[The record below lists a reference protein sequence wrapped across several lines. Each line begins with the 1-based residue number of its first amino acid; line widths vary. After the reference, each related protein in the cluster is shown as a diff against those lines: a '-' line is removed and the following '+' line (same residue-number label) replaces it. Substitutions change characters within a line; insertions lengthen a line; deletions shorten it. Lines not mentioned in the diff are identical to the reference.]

1 MHFKQYIALL
11 HLVILPVFLLAQDI
25 PEGGDNIL
33 SREEI
38 TAMREQK
45 KATEL
50 FFEAN
55 KAKLTDNLDKA
66 FTLFNECVESDPAND
81 AAWYELSR
89 IYYSR
94 GDMTEAI
101 ESAAKAY
108 ALSPLNTWYSLSLA
122 ALYENDDQNSEAL
135 KIYEIL
141 YKADPTNTEHAI
153 DLANVW
159 IKLNKPNEAI
169 RIYNELEAELGINE
183 ELSMRKHRIYLATGK
198 SKKALEELEKLAQ
211 ANSWDGRILS
221 MLAEFYIIEGKNTE
235 ALKTYKKIQEIDPD
249 NAYIDISL
257 ADFYRQRGEMDKAA
271 AALKKGFA
279 NPYLDA
285 DTKIQVMM
293 SFYSQVKDYTG
304 IQKDVAEL
312 AGILATAHPN
322 EPRVMMFQGEILM
335 MDENYKEAK
344 EVFAS
349 VVQTDPGKYQ
359 VWENLI
365 RCCAILEDYEDL
377 AKYSQ
382 QAVELFPVQP
392 LPHYFSG
399 VANYMLKNYE
409 EAIKSLQTGVKIIAG
424 DKNLVSDFYSLIGD
438 AQHSSGKN
446 EESFAAYE
454 LSLKANPDNALVLN
468 NYAYH
473 LSLATL
479 QLEKASQMAQKAVIL
494 VPGNSYYLDTY
505 AWVLYKQGNYTE
517 ALNYVEQAL
526 KFSTDKSSTVMEHY
540 GDILFR
546 LNRKDEAAIAW
557 KEALEKGEGSEF
569 LESKVK
575 EGQLYE

>member
-1 MHFKQYIALL
+1 MHFKQYITLL
-11 HLVILPVFLLAQDI
+11 HLLLLQVFLLAQDI
-25 PEGGDNIL
+25 PEGGDNVL

-50 FFEAN
+50 FFDAN

-94 GDMTEAI
+94 GEMTEAV
-101 ESAAKAY
+101 EASAKAY
-108 ALSPLNTWYSLSLA
+108 NLDPGNIWYSLSLA
-122 ALYENDDQNSEAL
+122 ALYENDDQNTEAL

-141 YKADPTNTEHAI
+141 YKADPNNTEHAI

-169 RIYNELEAELGINE
+169 RIYNEMETRLGINE

-211 ANSWDGRILS
+211 ANSWDSRIQS
-221 MLAEFYIIEGKNTE
+221 MLAEYYILEGKNDD
-235 ALKTYKKIQEIDPD
+235 ALKTYKRIQEIDPD
-249 NAYIDISL
+249 NSYIDISL
-257 ADFYRQRGEMDKAA
+257 ADFYRQRGEMKKATE
-271 AALKKGFA
+271 ALKKGFN

-285 DTKIQVMM
+285 DTKIQVMI
-293 SFYSQVKDYTG
+293 SFFSQAKDYPG
-304 IQKDVAEL
+304 IDEDLTEMAT
-312 AGILATAHPN
+312 ILSTAHPN
-322 EPRVMMFQGEILM
+322 EPKVMMLYGEILM
-335 MDENYKEAK
+335 ANKNFEKAK
-344 EVFAS
+344 EVLSA

-359 VWENLI
+359 VWDNLL
-365 RCCAILEDYEDL
+365 RCSAILEEYEDL
-377 AKYSQ
+377 VRDSK
-382 QAVELFPVQP
+382 QAIELFPVQP
-392 LPHYFSG
+392 LPYYFNG
-399 VANYMLKNYE
+399 VANYTLKNYE

-424 DKNLVSDFYSLIGD
+424 DKNLLADFYSLIGD

-446 EESFAAYE
+446 EESFASYE

-473 LSLATL
+473 LSLAAL
-479 QLEKASQMAQKAVIL
+479 QLEKASQMAKKAVGL
-494 VPGNSYYLDTY
+494 TPGNSYYLDTY
-505 AWVLYKQGNYTE
+505 AWVLYKQGNYPE
-517 ALNYVEQAL
+517 ALNYIEQAM
-526 KFSTDKSSTVMEHY
+526 KTTSDNSSTVLEHY

-557 KEALEKGEGSEF
+557 KEALEKGDGSEF

-575 EGQLYE
+575 EGKLYE